1 LTAATCLF
9 HADDPN
15 DNQAGGS
22 GGMRR
27 RTFLRLAGSAGAAL
41 STFPAVVRAQAPWP
55 NKPVKVIVPFGAG
68 GGTDNLARFWAERL
82 GHAFGQPFVVE
93 NRGGASGV
101 IGTEAVA
108 KSAPD
113 GYTLLLSSNS
123 PTVNL
128 PLLRK
133 VPYDPSSLHPVV
145 RVGDAVTGFCVHPST
160 GLKSVK
166 ELVDYARV
174 NPGKLNCCSGG
185 VATSSHMRMEMLA
198 YRAGVSFLHV
208 PYRGGADALNDL
220 LAGTVHFMNDPT
232 CNPSAKARKLNML
245 CVNHSTRSPD
255 FPDAPTLTKAGY
267 PNSDVPL
274 WFCIYAPAGMPQPIV
289 EALHAKVTE
298 ISKAPDVPPRLLLTG
313 SLPVTST
320 QAELLAF
327 RDAEWKTTSDL
338 IKAANIK
345 LE

>member
-1 LTAATCLF
+1 
-9 HADDPN
+9 
-15 DNQAGGS
+15 
-22 GGMRR
+22 MRR
-27 RTFLRLAGSAGAAL
+27 RTFLRLAGSAGAGL
-41 STFPAVVRAQAPWP
+41 LTFPAVVRAQAPWP
-55 NKPVKVIVPFGAG
+55 NKPVKVVVPFGAG

-82 GHAFGQPFVVE
+82 GQAFGQPFVVE
-93 NRGGASGV
+93 NRGGASGI

-123 PTVNL
+123 PIVNL

-133 VPYDPSSLHPVV
+133 VPYDPSSLQPVV

-174 NPGKLNCCSGG
+174 NPDKLACCSGG

-198 YRAGVSFLHV
+198 YRAGVKFLHV

-232 CNPSAKARKLNML
+232 TNPSAKAGKLNML
-245 CVNHSTRSPD
+245 CVNHSTRSPE
-255 FPDAPTLTKAGY
+255 FPDAPTLTEAGY
-267 PNSDVPL
+267 PNSDVTL

-298 ISKAPDVPPRLLLTG
+298 ISKAPDVPPRLLLSG

>member
-1 LTAATCLF
+1 MLTSQTTNL
-9 HADDPN
+9 
-15 DNQAGGS
+15 GGRT
-22 GGMRR
+22 GMRR
-27 RTFLRLAGSAGAAL
+27 RTFLKLAGSAGAGL
-41 STFPAVVRAQAPWP
+41 STFPAVVGAQAAWP
-55 NKPVKVIVPFGAG
+55 NKPVKIIVPFGAG
-68 GGTDNLARFWAERL
+68 GGTDSLARFWAERL
-82 GHAFGQPFVVE
+82 AQAFGQPFVVE
-93 NRGGASGV
+93 NRGGGSGI

-133 VPYDPSSLHPVV
+133 VPYDPGSLLPVV

-160 GLKSVK
+160 GVKSLKD
-166 ELVDYARV
+166 LVDYARA
-174 NPGKLNCCSGG
+174 NPGKLACCSGG
-185 VATSSHMRMEMLA
+185 LATSSHMRMEMLA
-198 YRAGVSFLHV
+198 HRAGVKFLHV

-232 CNPSAKARKLNML
+232 CNPSAKAGKLDML
-245 CVNHSTRSPD
+245 CVNHPTRSPE
-255 FPDAPTLTKAGY
+255 FPDAPTLTEAGY

-274 WFCIYAPAGMPQPIV
+274 WFSIWAPAGMPQPV
-289 EALHAKVTE
+289 ADALHAKVTE
-298 ISKAPDVPPRLLLTG
+298 ISKAPDVLPRLLLSG

-320 QAELLAF
+320 QAELVAF
-327 RDAEWKTTSDL
+327 RDAEWKSTREL
-338 IKAANIK
+338 IEAANIK